1 MSRSSASAVAV
12 PLGALVVLGATLA
25 LWSQSARRA
34 GAVPVSG
41 QSARYCNP
49 LPLETSSQDGSPQGV
64 SLGDVTVVREGNA
77 YYLFGTGGG
86 AWVSSDFLTWKYQAV
101 EVRGGRL
108 PVAPHVAKYNGVFY
122 MSGNSAPLYRAPG
135 ILGPYEVLGPWKNE
149 KGEPWTGVSNGRT
162 WTGAFD
168 VDIFVDDDNKPYL
181 YYPGRSTDGI
191 YVVPLDPKDLTRF
204 AAAPKHLFGF
214 DRSHIWER
222 WGDKNEYVNVAW
234 IEGPW
239 AFKRNGT
246 YYLEYS
252 ASGTQWLSYA
262 SGVYMARSPLGP
274 FTYSPRNPLL
284 RKTTGI
290 VTGPGHGCVVRGPD
304 GNWWVFYTIVL
315 ANPPG
320 GRRIGMDPVDFDDNG
335 NMFTRGP
342 SETPQWAPGVVANP
356 ARNGDSG
363 SIPLTV
369 NKLRAMNQRGGFS
382 SQRSGHEAAYAL
394 DDSNGTWWEP
404 AEDDAKPT
412 LTIDLGS
419 ITEFESEQLFTV
431 DSSRIEF
438 TAGRGGFGRM
448 GTPGSRA
455 GSRAFRYKIEVS
467 RDGLTFTTIL
477 DKTENNVTRYTNFDE
492 LTPTKCRYVRL
503 TITDWPHMANAPL
516 GIMEFT
522 VFGKSMEPLTRN
534 TASLRANGL
543 SRQDTDSLLEL
554 TTVE

>member
-1 MSRSSASAVAV
+1 MSLFSVRAVTA
-12 PLGALVVLGATLA
+12 PLVTLVVLGATLA
-25 LWSQSARRA
+25 LWSQPASRPAA
-34 GAVPVSG
+34 PVVGKSL
-41 QSARYCNP
+41 RYCNP
-49 LPLETSSQDGSPQGV
+49 LPLETSSRDGSPQGV
-64 SLGDVTVVREGNA
+64 SLGDVTVVREGDS

-86 AWVSSDFLTWKYQAV
+86 AWVSSDFLNWKYQPV

-108 PVAPHVAKYNGVFY
+108 PVAPHVVKYKGAFY
-122 MSGNSAPLYRAPG
+122 MSGNSAPLYRAPN

-149 KGEPWTGVSNGRT
+149 KGEPWTGVSNGRP

-168 VDIFVDDDNKPYL
+168 VDIFVNDDNKPYL
-181 YYPGRSTDGI
+181 YFPGRSTDGI
-191 YVVPLDPKDLTRF
+191 YVAPLDPNDLTRF

-214 DRSHIWER
+214 DSSHVWER
-222 WGDKNEYVNVAW
+222 WGDKNEYANVAW

-239 AFKRNGT
+239 AFKRNGI
-246 YYLEYS
+246 YYMEYS

-262 SGVYMARSPLGP
+262 SGVYTAKSPLGP

-290 VTGPGHGCVVRGPD
+290 ATGPGHGCVAQGPD

-320 GRRIGMDPVDFDDNG
+320 GRRIGMDPVDFDANG
-335 NMFTRGP
+335 NMFSRGP
-342 SETPQWAPGVVANP
+342 SDTPQWAPGVVANP

-369 NKLRAMNQRGGFS
+369 NKLRAMNQRGAFS
-382 SQRSGHEAAYAL
+382 SQRSGREAAYAL

-419 ITEFESEQLFTV
+419 ITEFENEQLFAV

-438 TAGRGGFGRM
+438 IAGRGGFG
-448 GTPGSRA
+448 GLGGRA
-455 GSRAFRYKIEVS
+455 GGQQPGAQPAAPQPASQRPAGSVAFRYKIEAS
-467 RDGLTFTTIL
+467 RDGQTFTTIL
-477 DKTENNVTRYTNFDE
+477 DNTGNNVTRYTEFDE
-492 LTPTKCRYVRL
+492 LPPTRCRYVRL
-503 TITDWPHMANAPL
+503 TITDWPHIGNSPL

-522 VFGKSMEPLTRN
+522 VFGKAVQTPN
-534 TASLRANGL
+534 P
-543 SRQDTDSLLEL
+543 
-554 TTVE
+554 

>member
-1 MSRSSASAVAV
+1 MCLAPVRSATC
-12 PLGALVVLGATLA
+12 PLVALVVFGATLA
-25 LWSQSARRA
+25 VWSQPATRIA
-34 GAVPVSG
+34 AAPVIGKSP
-41 QSARYCNP
+41 RYCNP
-49 LPLETSSQDGSPQGV
+49 LSLEASSRDGSPQGV
-64 SLGDVTVVREGNA
+64 NLGDVTVVHEGDS

-86 AWVSSDFLTWKYQAV
+86 AWVSSDFLNWKYQAV
-101 EVRGGRL
+101 DIRGGRL
-108 PVAPHVAKYNGVFY
+108 PVAPHVVKYKGTFY
-122 MSGNSAPLYRAPG
+122 MSGNSAPLYWAPG
-135 ILGPYEVLGPWKNE
+135 ILGPYEVLGPWRNE
-149 KGEPWTGVSNGRT
+149 KGEPWTGVSNGRP

-191 YVVPLDPKDLTRF
+191 FVVPLDPKDLTRF
-204 AAAPKHLFGF
+204 VAAPKHLFGF
-214 DRSHIWER
+214 DGSHAWER
-222 WGDKNEYVNVAW
+222 WGDKNEYANAAW

-239 AFKRNGT
+239 VFKRNGT

-262 SGVYMARSPLGP
+262 SGVYTAKKPLGP

-290 VTGPGHGCVVRGPD
+290 GTGSGHGCVGQGPD
-304 GNWWVFYTIVL
+304 GNWWAFYTIVL

-320 GRRIGMDPVDFDDNG
+320 GRRIGMDPVDFDAQG

-342 SETPQWAPGVVANP
+342 SETPQWVPGVVAKP
-356 ARNGDSG
+356 ARSGDSG
-363 SIPLTV
+363 SIPLSV

-404 AEDDAKPT
+404 AEEDAKPT

-431 DSSRIEF
+431 DSSRIEIV
-438 TAGRGGFGRM
+438 AVRGGFGS
-448 GTPGSRA
+448 PGNRSGGRQS
-455 GSRAFRYKIEVS
+455 GSQPAAPQPDSDGPLGSVAFRYSIEAS
-467 RDGLTFTTIL
+467 RDGQTFTTIL
-477 DKTENNVTRYTNFDE
+477 DKTGNNVTRYTEFDE
-492 LTPTKCRYVRL
+492 FPPTACRYVRL
-503 TITDWPHMANAPL
+503 TITDWPRIGNSQL

-522 VFGKSMEPLTRN
+522 VFGK
-534 TASLRANGL
+534 A
-543 SRQDTDSLLEL
+543 LEI
-554 TTVE
+554 TKP